1 MTQQV
6 NEQVFAISKTQINN
20 IIDNLDA
27 VVKAEGISL
36 RGAQTLITQVIQPL
50 TSLQPITINEPAKEE
65 AAPTT
70 EDSTNE

>member
-6 NEQVFAISKTQINN
+6 NEQVFAISNTQINN

-36 RGAQTLITQVIQPL
+36 RGAQAIITQVIQPL

-65 AAPTT
+65 ATPTT